1 MTYRNEIL
9 ATVRRLLVSLLSLVR
24 PSFKSIRS
32 VLKSERSCEPF
43 RCVLRPELPGMEQP
57 FAGMLGRGCK
67 AEASAGRRMR
77 GMWKRRV
84 RRRKRRGTKAR
95 KRERERG
102 RASSNAL
109 QRQGGN
115 TTGEERRQTAALR
128 LGLALTRTCA
138 RTCSSVLIDRY
149 RAPSS
154 GLGVVGRCWESK
166 CRIKNHLLSQVH
178 HSVETFSIKRPL
190 FPRPLCP
197 TISDHIYA
205 QDQLLS

>member
-95 KRERERG
+95 KEERERERE
-102 RASSNAL
+102 RASEQQCTAATG
-109 QRQGGN
+109 RQHHRR
-115 TTGEERRQTAALR
+115 GEEADSSPPSRSRAHSHMRAHVQFSVNRQ
-128 LGLALTRTCA
+128 
-138 RTCSSVLIDRY
+138 I
-149 RAPSS
+149 
-154 GLGVVGRCWESK
+154 
-166 CRIKNHLLSQVH
+166 
-178 HSVETFSIKRPL
+178 
-190 FPRPLCP
+190 
-197 TISDHIYA
+197 
-205 QDQLLS
+205 

>member
-95 KRERERG
+95 KEERERERASEQQCTAATG
-102 RASSNAL
+102 R
-109 QRQGGN
+109 QHHRR
-115 TTGEERRQTAALR
+115 GEEADSSPPSRSRAHSHMRAHVQFSVNRQ
-128 LGLALTRTCA
+128 
-138 RTCSSVLIDRY
+138 I
-149 RAPSS
+149 
-154 GLGVVGRCWESK
+154 
-166 CRIKNHLLSQVH
+166 
-178 HSVETFSIKRPL
+178 
-190 FPRPLCP
+190 
-197 TISDHIYA
+197 
-205 QDQLLS
+205 